1 MTGGEDPFGW
11 RNIFGPEMVQMS
23 KTFQILAIV
32 PALAGVVVAGEQSP
46 KTKAAGCECQAA
58 PVAVVVGRPTLADRR
73 ADRRAAKVARCG
85 GAECAKKTVQ
95 VTETPAIIRTES
107 VYETRKVGTK
117 TTIVP
122 AK

>member
-1 MTGGEDPFGW
+1 
-11 RNIFGPEMVQMS
+11 MS
-23 KTFQILAIV
+23 SNFRLLAIV

-46 KTKAAGCECQAA
+46 KAAEPKATSCECQA
-58 PVAVVVGRPTLADRR
+58 VVVAAGRPTLAERR
-73 ADRRAAKVARCG
+73 ADRRAAKGTRCN
-85 GAECAKKTVQ
+85 GAECAKQTVQ
-95 VTETPAIIRTES
+95 VTETPAILKTET